1 MPVTSHDVI
10 KEPRRELIREAVAD
24 QTKKRTYNGFQDVSQ
39 MIDKSTSLDN
49 ITITKSEDC
58 ITLEKYISPYV
69 TPYLEVL
76 IDDGLAYTVAVHGW
90 YLPNNHD
97 IYMNNVRPL
106 FHLTV
111 SNLITSLLSLKLC
124 PGVSGGDTTC
134 KKHIMPMKLVP
145 DSENSDSE
153 TKVEVIFDQTVYNRS
168 KDCRILID
176 SDEIRCENCAETQVI
191 VSKCTK
197 QKQTH
202 FTTPAKPKGPVSK
215 TIPNRIK
222 LTLEQ
227 QRLEC
232 AQLQARIE
240 EMKSEIE
247 RSSKVVDN
255 ELSNDLISIME
266 KKVKM

>member
-1 MPVTSHDVI
+1 MPVKSHDVI
-10 KEPRRELIREAVAD
+10 KEPRRELIRETVAG
-24 QTKKRTYNGFQDVSQ
+24 QTKKRTYKGIQDVSQ
-39 MIDKSTSLDN
+39 RIDKLTSLDD

-58 ITLEKYISPYV
+58 IILEKYISPYV

-76 IDDGLAYTVAVHGW
+76 IDDGLGYTVAVHGW

-97 IYMNNVRPL
+97 IYMNNVRSL

-111 SNLITSLLSLKLC
+111 SNLITSLLSLKVC

-134 KKHIMPMKLVP
+134 KKHTVPMKIVP
-145 DSENSDSE
+145 NSENSDSE
-153 TKVEVIFDQTVYNRS
+153 SEVEVIFDQTVYNRS

-197 QKQTH
+197 QKQTR
-202 FTTPAKPKGPVSK
+202 FTTPAKPKAPVSK
-215 TIPNRIK
+215 TTPDRIK
-222 LTLEQ
+222 LTLQQ

-232 AQLQARIE
+232 AQL
-240 EMKSEIE
+240 
-247 RSSKVVDN
+247 
-255 ELSNDLISIME
+255 
-266 KKVKM
+266 